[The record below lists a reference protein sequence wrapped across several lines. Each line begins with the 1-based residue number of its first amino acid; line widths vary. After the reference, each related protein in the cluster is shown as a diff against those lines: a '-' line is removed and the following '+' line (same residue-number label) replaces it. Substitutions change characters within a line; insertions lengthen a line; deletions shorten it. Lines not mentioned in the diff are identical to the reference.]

1 MKHGIW
7 SYYPGYIYN
16 FVSRTKYLFTT
27 RRESF
32 TKMSYFQAYQ
42 KRLLNNF
49 LIHGHVTYAILITSF
64 QELMVYSR
72 QKGNRP
78 SKCYIFIPA
87 REHFPLCI
95 SPADHLQIKRVLE
108 SIWLCILSVYDF
120 FPMPTAICQLGQIS
134 LYFAYINLLASL
146 ILYNSIFFIRAF

>member
-7 SYYPGYIYN
+7 SYYPGYICN
-16 FVSRTKYLFTT
+16 FVSRTSGLFTT

-64 QELMVYSR
+64 EELVVYSR

-87 REHFPLCI
+87 R
-95 SPADHLQIKRVLE
+95 
-108 SIWLCILSVYDF
+108 
-120 FPMPTAICQLGQIS
+120 
-134 LYFAYINLLASL
+134 
-146 ILYNSIFFIRAF
+146 